1 MPTAIRHHA
10 AQAIVLL
17 LTCMALIG
25 HEGVELSVEHED
37 CNEAICSVCSGFNE
51 EDPAATGL
59 STIRLAAGWV
69 AARNVGPSGRLETS
83 SCHSAQSIRD
93 PPSPFLAAT
102 KNTFKKI
109 EKSDPSAVWNNYLD
123 WKRTHEIQQTWS
135 AS

>member
-1 MPTAIRHHA
+1 MPTATRHHA

-59 STIRLAAGWV
+59 GTIRLAAGWAV
-69 AARNVGPSGRLETS
+69 ARNVGPSGRLETS
-83 SCHSAQSIRD
+83 SNHSAQSIRD

-102 KNTFKKI
+102 KNTFKK
-109 EKSDPSAVWNNYLD
+109 
-123 WKRTHEIQQTWS
+123 
-135 AS
+135 

>member
-1 MPTAIRHHA
+1 
-10 AQAIVLL
+10 
-17 LTCMALIG
+17 MALIG

-59 STIRLAAGWV
+59 GTIRLAAGWA
-69 AARNVGPSGRLETS
+69 AARNVVLQVDLRLLAS
-83 SCHSAQSIRD
+83 HSAQSIRD

>member
-1 MPTAIRHHA
+1 
-10 AQAIVLL
+10 
-17 LTCMALIG
+17 MALIG

-59 STIRLAAGWV
+59 GTIRLAAGWV

-102 KNTFKKI
+102 KNTLKKNRKI
-109 EKSDPSAVWNNYLD
+109 RPVSGLEQLLVLEEN
-123 WKRTHEIQQTWS
+123 T
-135 AS
+135 